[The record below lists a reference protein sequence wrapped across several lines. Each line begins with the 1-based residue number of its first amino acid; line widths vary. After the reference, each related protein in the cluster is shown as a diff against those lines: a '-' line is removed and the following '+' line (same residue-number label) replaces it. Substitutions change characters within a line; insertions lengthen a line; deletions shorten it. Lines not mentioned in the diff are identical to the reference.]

1 VPPSSPRPSVYLVA
15 AAREH
20 FGHESLLPGQAD
32 AVGALLAGR
41 DVLLVSPTGSGKS
54 LTYQLA
60 GVLLDGLTLVV
71 SPLLALQADQLAHL
85 EEAGQVA
92 GRISSEESA
101 GERADVL
108 ERAASGELRF
118 LFLAPEQLAN
128 PEVHAAV
135 ASLAPVLVAV
145 DEAHC
150 VSAWGH
156 DFRPDYF
163 RLGELVATLGAAA
176 EGSAE
181 IQRPRIIAMTATAA
195 HPVREDIADRLGM
208 VDPLAVA
215 TGFARD
221 NLELDVVRAVD
232 PDHQRRVVLELVA
245 QRAAEAKGSGTG
257 LLYARTRR
265 GAEMYAEALAE
276 AGLRTAVYHA
286 GLARKVRQQAHDD
299 FADGRVD
306 VVAATSAFGMG
317 IDKPDIRYVVH
328 ADAPE
333 SPDTYYQEVGRAG
346 RDGEPAKG
354 TLVYRPED
362 LSLGKFFA
370 ASVPRRKDV
379 EKVLRAVEA
388 AGSSDPRAVTEVC
401 EFGARKT
408 GRILNLVTLAREV
421 GAVDDSSGVRATV
434 TAVVERAEAQRR
446 LEDSRVEMMRGYA
459 ETDRCRSSFLVGY
472 FGEQQEDPCGMCDN
486 CRAGLAEE
494 AGAADVDAPY
504 PVQSHVRHEEFGVGT
519 VTDVEE
525 DRLTILFEDV
535 GYRTLSLE
543 IVRSEGLLTT
553 FGA

>member
-1 VPPSSPRPSVYLVA
+1 MSVELVA

-20 FGHESLLPGQAD
+20 FGHDSLLPGQAD
-32 AVGALLAGR
+32 AVGALLEGR

-54 LTYQLA
+54 LTYQLS
-60 GVLLDGLTLVV
+60 GVMLDGLTLVV
-71 SPLLALQADQLAHL
+71 SPLLALQADQRAHL

-92 GRISSEESA
+92 GRISSEESD

-128 PEVHAAV
+128 PEVHTAV
-135 ASLAPVLVAV
+135 ASLEPVLVAV

-163 RLGELVATLGAAA
+163 RLGELVATLGSSAD
-176 EGSAE
+176 GSGRGP
-181 IQRPRIIAMTATAA
+181 RPRVVAMTATAA
-195 HPVREDIADRLGM
+195 HPVRDDIAERLSM
-208 VDPLAVA
+208 VDPLTIA

-221 NLELDVVRAVD
+221 NLALDVVRAAD
-232 PDHQRRVVLELVA
+232 PDHQRRIVLELVA
-245 QRAAEAKGSGTG
+245 ERAADASGTG
-257 LLYARTRR
+257 SGLVYARTRK
-265 GAEMYAEALAE
+265 GAEMYAAALAE
-276 AGLRTAVYHA
+276 TGLRTAVYHA
-286 GLARKVRQQAHDD
+286 GLSRKAREQAHRA

-306 VVAATSAFGMG
+306 VVVATSAFGMG

-346 RDGEPAKG
+346 RDGEPASG

-379 EKVLRAVEA
+379 EKVLRAIEA
-388 AGSSDPRAVTEVC
+388 SGSTDPREVTEAC

-421 GAVDDSSGVRATV
+421 GAIDDSSGVHATV

-472 FGEQQEDPCGMCDN
+472 FGEQQEEPCAQCDN
-486 CRAGLAEE
+486 CRNGRAEE
-494 AGAADVDAPY
+494 AVAADTEAPY
-504 PVQSHVRHEEFGVGT
+504 PVQSQVRHAEFGPGT

-525 DRLTILFEDV
+525 DRLTVLFEDV
-535 GYRTLSLE
+535 GYRTLSLA
-543 IVRSEGLLTT
+543 VVQDEGLLTPLES
-553 FGA
+553 